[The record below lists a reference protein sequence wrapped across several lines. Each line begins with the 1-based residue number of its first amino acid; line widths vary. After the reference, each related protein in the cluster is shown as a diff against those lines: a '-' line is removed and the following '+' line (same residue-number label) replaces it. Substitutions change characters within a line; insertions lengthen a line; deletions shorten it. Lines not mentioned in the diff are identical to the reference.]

1 MLKSLFSF
9 QKEEPVKNGK
19 DSAKPAEAA
28 TNGND
33 EDGDDD
39 LDIDDIQNTVPP
51 HTFTS
56 LRKISFLFPVAES
69 CCLPKLL
76 LAVCVS

>member
-1 MLKSLFSF
+1 MFYISKRYKNYIANNTTRETLLSF

-19 DSAKPAEAA
+19 DSVKPTEAA

-56 LRKISFLFPVAES
+56 F
-69 CCLPKLL
+69 
-76 LAVCVS
+76 

>member
-1 MLKSLFSF
+1 MFYISKITRYKNYIANNTTRETLLSF

-19 DSAKPAEAA
+19 DSVKPTEAA

-51 HTFTS
+51 HIFTS
-56 LRKISFLFPVAES
+56 F
-69 CCLPKLL
+69 
-76 LAVCVS
+76 